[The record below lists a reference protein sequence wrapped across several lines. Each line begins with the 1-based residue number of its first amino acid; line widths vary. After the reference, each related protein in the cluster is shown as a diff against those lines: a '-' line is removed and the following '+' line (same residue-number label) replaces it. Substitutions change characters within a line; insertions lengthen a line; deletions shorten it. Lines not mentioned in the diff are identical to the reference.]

1 MRLVLAEPIGCLAM
15 MLIPGCGKESLHKPG
30 SKPLAE
36 AEDIIW
42 FWDPV
47 DRGISCSIN
56 SIASLT
62 RPCCPK
68 AHPSI
73 LLFCEF
79 FGAYSNKASCS
90 VNTRAVLG
98 PSAQGAHS
106 PPHHSQR

>member
-15 MLIPGCGKESLHKPG
+15 MLIPDCGKESLHKPG

-62 RPCCPK
+62 RPCCPQ
-68 AHPSI
+68 
-73 LLFCEF
+73 
-79 FGAYSNKASCS
+79 
-90 VNTRAVLG
+90 G
-98 PSAQGAHS
+98 PSEHS
-106 PPHHSQR
+106 SFLRILRGLFQ